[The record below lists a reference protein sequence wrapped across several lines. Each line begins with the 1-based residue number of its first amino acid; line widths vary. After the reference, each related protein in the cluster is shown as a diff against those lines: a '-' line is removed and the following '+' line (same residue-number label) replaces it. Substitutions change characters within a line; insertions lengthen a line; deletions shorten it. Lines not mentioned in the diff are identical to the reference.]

1 MTTLMDIRSASKPR
15 RDRRLG
21 HRPPL
26 DPSWDNASES
36 RSRERSFKVE
46 SRGGYPRTRWE
57 QSAMIR
63 VKAWTMSRGE
73 PWPSHP
79 SSSDS
84 ARSEGLALLRRG
96 RARRKR

>member
-1 MTTLMDIRSASKPR
+1 MTTLTDTVRIQAPERSPVRPAS
-15 RDRRLG
+15 
-21 HRPPL
+21 PL

-36 RSRERSFKVE
+36 RSRERSFEVE

-63 VKAWTMSRGE
+63 VEASTMSRGE

>member
-1 MTTLMDIRSASKPR
+1 MTTLIDTVRIEAPTRSPVRPAS
-15 RDRRLG
+15 
-21 HRPPL
+21 PL
-26 DPSWDNASES
+26 DPSLDDASES

-63 VKAWTMSRGE
+63 VEAWTMSRGE

-84 ARSEGLALLRRG
+84 AAQKG
-96 RARRKR
+96 